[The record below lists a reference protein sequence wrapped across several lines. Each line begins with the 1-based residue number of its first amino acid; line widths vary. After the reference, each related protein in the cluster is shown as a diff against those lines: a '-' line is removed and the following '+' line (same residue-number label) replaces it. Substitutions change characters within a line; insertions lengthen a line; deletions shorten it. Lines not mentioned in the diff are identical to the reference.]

1 MDDLV
6 ASYLSQRGYQNG
18 GGGVAAPA
26 GLHDYARHVGLS
38 IDACASNHVLF
49 HGMNKG
55 DPAAYERAYTT
66 LLAWIG
72 NSLDMYKLELHA
84 VAFPLFVHCY
94 LELVAKGHADAAK
107 AYFTRH
113 AKDHQRLHKHEIRSL
128 GSVLTR
134 EHLGLNEYAKQ
145 VLHSKFHVQ
154 LSLLGFQLLHTF
166 LSDHQMFLLLC
177 ILNDRVTIS
186 VQTNHPSLTIAQC
199 DTLAPHESTAMSTS
213 LLFQTSDEISQQVQ
227 HTPEANHIAA
237 QVTSGDYDMAYMV
250 QTAGGDVSESPTL
263 ASLHQ
268 VPLLWGVLPPR
279 KRAVAAATDDGDGD
293 VDSSAAATDTTSP
306 PTTTASSSSPAD
318 TKAKD
323 AVANAAN
330 NGTTLSAPGAVTG
343 PAPDRSSSFNANLLE
358 KLVLRQPADVQ
369 EAVNADAQ
377 LALSSSQ
384 LPSALC
390 FTVANA
396 SEHLTNVCFSAQGDV
411 VGGAFDDASF
421 RVWSQDG
428 SPLGGFGHHK
438 DNTYGH
444 AGPVYGCGFTPD
456 NRFAVTSSADST
468 VRLWS
473 LASRTSMVV
482 FRAHTYPVWDVA
494 VAPLGYYFAS
504 ASMDRTARLW
514 STDRVQPLRVFAG
527 HLSDVE
533 CVTFHPNHNYLATGS
548 TDKTVRLWD
557 VQSGHCLR
565 VFAGHYG
572 GVSAVAFSPNGRY
585 LASAGDDTLVNI
597 WDLHMGKKLE
607 TLVGHQDAVHSLA
620 FSAESTLVASGG
632 ADHTV
637 RLWDMHRLDGATH
650 KAPPVTVK
658 SQHHNQF
665 KRKTAAGLAPSRAL
679 LKTFTT
685 KRTPVCYYIL
695 PE

>member
-186 VQTNHPSLTIAQC
+186 VQANHPSLTIAQC

-268 VPLLWGVLPPR
+268 
-279 KRAVAAATDDGDGD
+279 
-293 VDSSAAATDTTSP
+293 
-306 PTTTASSSSPAD
+306 
-318 TKAKD
+318 
-323 AVANAAN
+323 
-330 NGTTLSAPGAVTG
+330 
-343 PAPDRSSSFNANLLE
+343 
-358 KLVLRQPADVQ
+358 
-369 EAVNADAQ
+369 
-377 LALSSSQ
+377 
-384 LPSALC
+384 
-390 FTVANA
+390 
-396 SEHLTNVCFSAQGDV
+396 
-411 VGGAFDDASF
+411 
-421 RVWSQDG
+421 
-428 SPLGGFGHHK
+428 
-438 DNTYGH
+438 
-444 AGPVYGCGFTPD
+444 
-456 NRFAVTSSADST
+456 
-468 VRLWS
+468 
-473 LASRTSMVV
+473 
-482 FRAHTYPVWDVA
+482 
-494 VAPLGYYFAS
+494 
-504 ASMDRTARLW
+504 
-514 STDRVQPLRVFAG
+514 
-527 HLSDVE
+527 
-533 CVTFHPNHNYLATGS
+533 
-548 TDKTVRLWD
+548 
-557 VQSGHCLR
+557 
-565 VFAGHYG
+565 
-572 GVSAVAFSPNGRY
+572 
-585 LASAGDDTLVNI
+585 
-597 WDLHMGKKLE
+597 
-607 TLVGHQDAVHSLA
+607 
-620 FSAESTLVASGG
+620 
-632 ADHTV
+632 
-637 RLWDMHRLDGATH
+637 
-650 KAPPVTVK
+650 
-658 SQHHNQF
+658 
-665 KRKTAAGLAPSRAL
+665 
-679 LKTFTT
+679 
-685 KRTPVCYYIL
+685 
-695 PE
+695 